1 MRLFGDGMMITFTQ
15 VAADLEDEFN
25 EWYNREHLD
34 ERIDLPGFRRARRY
48 EAIDAEIKYMSTYE
62 CEVATDIGSPTYL
75 DVLSRPSG
83 WSKKIMPQFTKWH
96 RMVGRVVADASHGMG
111 AFLVLARFHPDPGR
125 AEAAEAWLTGGILDD
140 ISARPQLTGACAIA
154 VDLEL
159 DGRMTRAFGQAP
171 DPDQIPEWGILIE
184 GTDPDVVH
192 NAARNA
198 LGDRMAELSA
208 PDTAPVFETWRFLY
222 GNQRLSDAEK
232 A

>member
-1 MRLFGDGMMITFTQ
+1 MRLFGNGMMITFTE
-15 VAADLEDEFN
+15 VAAELEDDFN

-62 CEVATDIGSPTYL
+62 CAEPTDIGSPTYL
-75 DVLSRPSG
+75 DVVADPSD
-83 WSKKIMPQFTKWH
+83 WSKRIMPGFTKWH
-96 RMVGRVVADASHGMG
+96 RMVGRIVADSARGMG
-111 AFLVLARFHPDPGR
+111 AFLALARFHPDPER
-125 AEAAEAWLTGGILDD
+125 SEEAEAWLTGGVLEELA
-140 ISARPQLTGACAIA
+140 ARPLLTGAAAMA

-159 DGRMTRAFGQAP
+159 DARMTRAFGQEQ

-184 GTDPDVVH
+184 GTEAKTVRD
-192 NAARNA
+192 AADA
-198 LGDRMAELSA
+198 LVDRMIALSA
-208 PDTAPVFETWRFLY
+208 PGTAPVIETWRFLY